1 MADNEIEVERL
12 AVSVFETGSER
23 NRQQL
28 IKVEFTALDTTSPP
42 PQQRT
47 TWQIEVPF
55 AIIEAI
61 NQLMQQYTYSL
72 SQPGDVKDLV
82 FENPFRIEVQ
92 RP

>member
-1 MADNEIEVERL
+1 MADHELEVERL
-12 AVSVFETGSER
+12 AVSVFETGSDR

-28 IKVEFTALDTTSPP
+28 IKVEFTAVDTSNQQ
-42 PQQRT
+42 PQRE
-47 TWQIEVPF
+47 TWEIEVPF

-61 NQLMQQYTYSL
+61 RELQRQYEYSL
-72 SQPGDVKDLV
+72 AEPSVVKDLV

>member
-28 IKVEFTALDTTSPP
+28 VKLEFTALKAGV
-42 PQQRT
+42 RE
-47 TWQIEVPF
+47 TWEIEVPF

-61 NQLMQQYTYSL
+61 RELQRQYEYSL
-72 SQPGDVKDLV
+72 GEPGPVKDLV

>member
-1 MADNEIEVERL
+1 MADNEVEVERL

-28 IKVEFTALDTTSPP
+28 VKVEFTAVKTAPP
-42 PQQRT
+42 PTRRE
-47 TWQIEVPF
+47 TWEIEVPF

-61 NQLMQQYTYSL
+61 RELQRQYEYSL
-72 SQPGDVKDLV
+72 GEPGAVKDLV

>member
-1 MADNEIEVERL
+1 MADHELEVERL
-12 AVSVFETGSER
+12 AVSVFETGSDR

-28 IKVEFTALDTTSPP
+28 IKVEFTAVDTTGQQ
-42 PQQRT
+42 PQRE
-47 TWQIEVPF
+47 TWEIEVPF

-61 NQLMQQYTYSL
+61 RELQRQYEYSL
-72 SQPGDVKDLV
+72 GEPGPVKDLV

>member
-1 MADNEIEVERL
+1 MADNEVEVERL
-12 AVSVFETGSER
+12 AVSVFETGSDR

-28 IKVEFTALDTTSPP
+28 VKIEFTAFTTTDPP
-42 PQQRT
+42 PQQRQ

-61 NQLMQQYTYSL
+61 RQLMEQYQYSL
-72 SQPGDVKDLV
+72 AEPSEVKDLV

>member
-12 AVSVFETGSER
+12 AVSLFETGADR

-28 IKVEFTALDTTSPP
+28 VKVEFTAIKTQPP
-42 PQQRT
+42 PTQRE
-47 TWQIEVPF
+47 TWEIEVPF

-61 NQLMQQYTYSL
+61 RELQRQYEYSL
-72 SQPGDVKDLV
+72 GEPGAVKDLV